1 MFVNNKIHNF
11 PLYIIFL
18 KTILPKILKLLIKN
32 GTKIVTKNVTLN
44 VTFSVTLFN
53 LNIFNTVFT
62 ITYNYIS

>member
-11 PLYIIFL
+11 HLYIIFL
-18 KTILPKILKLLIKN
+18 KTILPKVSKLLIESN
-32 GTKIVTKNVTLN
+32 TKNVTLN
-44 VTFSVTLFN
+44 VTFFVTLFN